1 MGAWHPGLYFDNVSG
16 FHPHPPTLCPRLCS
30 DCHCFSPDLPACPPC
45 HHLLLMVPSPHG
57 PQLTP
62 ACPCRPL
69 FYNPSRSFLVLQ
81 NEIQTLSLAR
91 EAPRDLTGSLV
102 PGPRVLCVPQDLTTH
117 ARNAHSP
124 GLSAWGRC
132 HSSFQ
137 SQPSRLSGKPPGP
150 LSSSG
155 LPCHFRSGSHPDPG
169 PQTRPRDAP
178 APCNMSAVRTGACRV
193 HLCAPAAQLK
203 V

>member
-1 MGAWHPGLYFDNVSG
+1 MSLDSTRI
-16 FHPHPPTLCPRLCS
+16 PPPCAHGSAQTVTASRLIYQ
-30 DCHCFSPDLPACPPC
+30 PVLPATTSSLWFPL
-45 HHLLLMVPSPHG
+45 HTDLSSP
-57 PQLTP
+57 QP
-62 ACPCRPL
+62 ALVAP
-69 FYNPSRSFLVLQ
+69 FFNPSRSFLVLQ